1 MWLRLLSL
9 LLELKSKWI
18 ELKFRFRTMK
28 KPKLTSRNSVS
39 SEWLIKKD
47 THNGIRD

>member
-1 MWLRLLSL
+1 MWLRLLNL
-9 LLELKSKWI
+9 LQ
-18 ELKFRFRTMK
+18 ELKFKWVELRFRLKTMK
-28 KPKLTSRNSVS
+28 KPKLTARNSVS